1 MVHHLIK
8 HMNKSSRFAICV
20 GNEARGVRADILSLM
35 DYNIK
40 ISMQN
45 DVESLNV
52 AIALGIIMY
61 ELK

>member
-1 MVHHLIK
+1 
-8 HMNKSSRFAICV
+8 MNKSSRFAICV